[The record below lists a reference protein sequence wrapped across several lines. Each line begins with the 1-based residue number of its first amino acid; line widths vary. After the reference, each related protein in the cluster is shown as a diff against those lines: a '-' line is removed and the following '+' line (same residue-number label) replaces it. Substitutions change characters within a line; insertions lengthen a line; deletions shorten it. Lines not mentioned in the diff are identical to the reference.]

1 MVRMKLKLSILL
13 LFALLHF
20 VAPAQSVAT
29 GDKVRQI
36 RHLDVSVTESE
47 YLYIGF
53 IHSSSEPCRLSTIN
67 VQNIL
72 KSRVDIGAIFL
83 TRESIDSCQPW
94 LQQLISNGE
103 KVATEASDYFKRFGI
118 DYAPCGMIIDHKYR
132 IVWFGNPMILNN
144 QRIDK
149 ILTQWTLQR

>member
-1 MVRMKLKLSILL
+1 MKLKLSILL

-29 GDKVRQI
+29 GDRVRQI
-36 RHLDVSVTESE
+36 RHLDLSVTESE

-83 TRESIDSCQPW
+83 TRESINSCQPW
-94 LQQLISNGE
+94 LSQLISNGE
-103 KVATEASDYFKRFGI
+103 KVTTEASDYIKRF
-118 DYAPCGMIIDHKYR
+118 GMIIDHKYR